1 MKRTLLL
8 FAILCTLKANAQNY
22 LISFEGSGASTTV
35 SSVKVEN
42 LTTGTTLTLNGSDIL
57 RLTITTGI
65 NAVEDNQTSE
75 LNIFPNPMTD
85 NSTLKI
91 YPPVAGAATIS
102 VFDMTGKMLTQCQSM
117 LGNGLQEFHLSGLKS
132 GSYLIS
138 VIGST
143 YQLSRKLLCNSKSAG
158 IIRLEKISNNQAFNK
173 KREEAD
179 LKDVQSTVDMAYLS
193 GSRLKFMGI
202 SGNYSTI
209 ITDVPTSDKT
219 LNFNFIPCT
228 DIENNNYSVV
238 AIETQVWMGENLKTT
253 KYNDGTDIPNVTD
266 PDIWDSLKIGAYCD
280 WGNNPSYSVI
290 SGRMYNW
297 YAVDNTD
304 ATRVESNGGKNVC
317 PTGWHVPTE
326 ADWKILSD
334 YVGGSSVGGGKLK
347 ETGFTHWASPNTGA
361 TNETG
366 FTAIPGGV
374 RETAGMFM
382 DITDIII
389 LWSSSEY
396 EASDGQARRMVSN
409 KPYVSKDFFFSKYYG
424 YSVRCLKD

>member
-1 MKRTLLL
+1 MKITLLL

-35 SSVKVEN
+35 NSVKVEN

-65 NAVEDNQTSE
+65 NSVDDNQTSE
-75 LNIFPNPMTD
+75 LKIFPNPMTD

-91 YPPVAGAATIS
+91 YPPVAGDATIT
-102 VFDMTGKMLTQCQSM
+102 VYDMTGKMLTQIQSE
-117 LGNGLQEFHLSGLKS
+117 LENGLQEFHLSGLKS
-132 GSYLIS
+132 GSYLIN
-138 VIGST
+138 VIGNT

-158 IIRLEKISNNQAFNK
+158 IIRIEKISSNQASNR
-173 KREEAD
+173 KRDEAD
-179 LKDVQSTVDMAYLS
+179 FKGVQSTVDMEYTP
-193 GSRLKFMGI
+193 GNRLKFIGI

-209 ITDVPTSDKT
+209 ITDIPSSDKT
-219 LNFNFIPCT
+219 LNFNFVPCT

-238 AIETQVWMGENLKTT
+238 AIETQIWMGENLKTT

-297 YAVDNTD
+297 YAVDNTE
-304 ATRVESNGGKNVC
+304 ATRVASNGGKNVC

-366 FTAIPGGV
+366 FTAIPSGV

-382 DITDIII
+382 DITDLII

-396 EASDGQARRMVSN
+396 DPLNGQARRMVSN

-424 YSVRCLKD
+424 YSVRCIKD